1 MGRIVDVLVKIE
13 CYYVVVFVIVVDVCI
28 GGKCNYLIF
37 FVENVIDY
45 FGKGFFICLLSGV
58 EMFVEWCQ
66 FVQGNCYCFLL
77 CGNVQLVLNG
87 IVGGEVFC
95 VVIDQLCSIDVM
107 FDFCGG
113 DIVVFYQFK
122 VD

>member
-58 EMFVEWCQ
+58 EMFVEWC
-66 FVQGNCYCFLL
+66 
-77 CGNVQLVLNG
+77 
-87 IVGGEVFC
+87 
-95 VVIDQLCSIDVM
+95 
-107 FDFCGG
+107 
-113 DIVVFYQFK
+113 
-122 VD
+122 